1 MMQQREIIAMIDAKR
16 VGGIAQYE
24 ELDEL
29 AARFPYCSTF
39 QVLRAIGLKERDSI
53 DFKTQLN
60 RASIAIQDRSKLY
73 EYTVK
78 QNLLTRIQVSQ
89 TEVEELETEITD
101 ETNAI
106 AIPPAVK
113 NSETDI
119 PDVDKTEEVVENTP
133 DPEHNDAKDQE
144 IATTD
149 SQEKPADKSETS
161 DHFKTKILEDEIM
174 REAISHLGEIET
186 EISLQE
192 LSAQPETAPIKE
204 SSSEKAIQDDEPLSF
219 GSWLLKKSA
228 PKEDETDPSREII
241 DKFIQESP
249 QISPVKTAFF
259 SPSQMGKMSLVED
272 ESFVTE
278 TLAKIYERQGDFK
291 KAIKAYKNLGL
302 KFPEKSIYFA
312 DLQKRAEEQLKS

>member
-1 MMQQREIIAMIDAKR
+1 MIDAKR

-24 ELDEL
+24 ELDDL

-78 QNLLTRIQVSQ
+78 QNLLTRIQESQ
-89 TEVEELETEITD
+89 TEVEKIETPESATPVADKSVEVI
-101 ETNAI
+101 E
-106 AIPPAVK
+106 
-113 NSETDI
+113 DI
-119 PDVDKTEEVVENTP
+119 PDTEHDSTQGQDEASRDTETTDTQEKAADKDDVSDKFKTEV
-133 DPEHNDAKDQE
+133 
-144 IATTD
+144 
-149 SQEKPADKSETS
+149 
-161 DHFKTKILEDEIM
+161 LEGEIM
-174 REAISHLGEIET
+174 REAISQLGEFET
-186 EISLQE
+186 QISLQE
-192 LSAQPETAPIKE
+192 LSSQPKTIPAPIPDSDK
-204 SSSEKAIQDDEPLSF
+204 STQDDEPMSF
-219 GSWLLKKSA
+219 GAWLLKKDAS
-228 PKEDETDPSREII
+228 KEGETGAAREII

-291 KAIKAYKNLGL
+291 KAATAYKNLGL

-312 DLQKRAEEQLKS
+312 DLQKRAEDQLKS

>member
-53 DFKTQLN
+53 DFKIQLN

-78 QNLLTRIQVSQ
+78 QNLLTRILESQ
-89 TEVEELETEITD
+89 TEVEEVESEKVEETTTILTPTPVELSEIETPVAESSELVIEDKYKAELFEAKETELET
-101 ETNAI
+101 
-106 AIPPAVK
+106 
-113 NSETDI
+113 
-119 PDVDKTEEVVENTP
+119 VDSKEK
-133 DPEHNDAKDQE
+133 HAAKDE
-144 IATTD
+144 P
-149 SQEKPADKSETS
+149 SDKFRTQV
-161 DHFKTKILEDEIM
+161 LEDEIM
-174 REAISHLGEIET
+174 REAISQLGEIET
-186 EISLQE
+186 EISLRE
-192 LSAQPETAPIKE
+192 LSAQPETTPAPI
-204 SSSEKAIQDDEPLSF
+204 SDSEKTIQDDEPLSF
-219 GSWLLKKSA
+219 GRWLLKKSSS
-228 PKEDETDPSREII
+228 KEGQTGAAREII

-291 KAIKAYKNLGL
+291 KAAKAYKNLKL
-302 KFPEKSIYFA
+302 KFPKKSIYFA
-312 DLQKRAEEQLKS
+312 DLEKKAEDQIK

>member
-1 MMQQREIIAMIDAKR
+1 MMQQREIIAMIDAKK
-16 VGGIAQYE
+16 VDGIAQYE
-24 ELDEL
+24 ELDDL
-29 AARFPYCSTF
+29 TARFPYCSTF

-60 RASIAIQDRSKLY
+60 RASIAIQDRAKLY

-78 QNLLTRIQVSQ
+78 QHLLTRIQESQTAAEAAEPKKISEPPEFTPAPPVEATDIEAPETGQ
-89 TEVEELETEITD
+89 TEVTAEHLEAEIKSTTVIDAEPTVAQDKYADKD
-101 ETNAI
+101 EA
-106 AIPPAVK
+106 
-113 NSETDI
+113 SDRF
-119 PDVDKTEEVVENTP
+119 KTE
-133 DPEHNDAKDQE
+133 A
-144 IATTD
+144 
-149 SQEKPADKSETS
+149 
-161 DHFKTKILEDEIM
+161 LEDEIM

-192 LSAQPETAPIKE
+192 LSTHPDEAQPSA
-204 SSSEKAIQDDEPLSF
+204 SVSEMSAEDDEPLSF
-219 GSWLLKKSA
+219 GSWLLKKTSAKEEKNSA
-228 PKEDETDPSREII
+228 PREII

-291 KAIKAYKNLGL
+291 KAATAYKNLGL
-302 KFPEKSIYFA
+302 KFPKKSIYFA

>member
-1 MMQQREIIAMIDAKR
+1 MQQREIIAMIDAKR

-60 RASIAIQDRSKLY
+60 RASISIQDRSRLY

-78 QNLLTRIQVSQ
+78 QNLLSRIQESQSEADELGLEKTKEIPMVSPSIHNEEAE
-89 TEVEELETEITD
+89 TKTPITDNPEVIEGDQEAKNQHTEITD
-101 ETNAI
+101 SQKE
-106 AIPPAVK
+106 
-113 NSETDI
+113 STDK
-119 PDVDKTEEVVENTP
+119 DASSGKFRTEV
-133 DPEHNDAKDQE
+133 
-144 IATTD
+144 
-149 SQEKPADKSETS
+149 
-161 DHFKTKILEDEIM
+161 LEDEIM
-174 REAISHLGEIET
+174 REAISQLGEIET

-192 LSAQPETAPIKE
+192 LSARPENTQMPI
-204 SSSEKAIQDDEPLSF
+204 SDFEKPKQDEEPLSF
-219 GSWLLKKSA
+219 GTWLLKKSSS
-228 PKEDETDPSREII
+228 KEGEIGAAREII

-291 KAIKAYKNLGL
+291 KAAKAYKNLGL